1 MAVRSLPTILVKPGQ
16 QEYTERM
23 IDAIRLLISI
33 PHQRRKTTIA
43 DLSLDLQRVLLLI
56 SVLLRT
62 ATPLL
67 FRRLVGIHDSP
78 AVIGKRV
85 RNSLQSMGIT
95 YVKLGQFLAMRFDIL
110 PEAIC
115 RELAKLFDEVAPL
128 RSAAVKTTFQ
138 EEFGKP
144 VEDLFRDF
152 DLQCIAAASVAQVHR
167 ATKFDG
173 TEVAVK
179 VQRPGI
185 ARIFAADI
193 RNFRRAARL
202 GDYFQLFGPQSM
214 VAAINEFATYTQR
227 EMDFKIEGRTAD
239 RLRAN
244 AGRHDTAP
252 QIHWDLTT
260 SRVLTME
267 FIHGYKLSEILQL
280 IETGRSSELR
290 RRAPDLDIGEA
301 VRNLSRACLRQL
313 FVTGFFH
320 ADPHPGNIFLLDD
333 GTVVFVDFGIF
344 GQLTAERRETFA
356 SYIESLAFG
365 DVEQS
370 YRHFVKLLQPTSQT
384 DMQQLRRDI
393 HGIMHR
399 WHKAS
404 LQEEAAL
411 SERHLGTY
419 ISEFIAAVRRN
430 NVQMSMDTLLFWR
443 ALLTLDATGL
453 RLGKHFDLLGFL
465 REFFYEVRPTPVERL
480 MRLLRDRDLFT
491 TAVRLKQEL
500 PGHTQKL
507 ISGLA
512 EGQES
517 VPLIRSSNRSTS
529 RRYEQEMLL
538 MVLPI
543 LCGSLVVL
551 ATSLSLGVT
560 AQLFLWTAILLVMT
574 MLIARLVR
582 D

>member
-1 MAVRSLPTILVKPGQ
+1 
-16 QEYTERM
+16 M
-23 IDAIRLLISI
+23 IDAVRLLISI
-33 PHQRRKTTIA
+33 PRQRQKTTLA
-43 DLSLDLQRVLLLI
+43 DLFLDLQRVLLLV

-85 RNSLQSMGIT
+85 RSSLQRMGIT

-128 RSAAVKTTFQ
+128 PSSVVKTTLN
-138 EEFGKP
+138 EEFGRA
-144 VEDLFRDF
+144 VEELFRDF

-167 ATKFDG
+167 ATRFDG

-185 ARIFAADI
+185 SRIFAADI
-193 RNFRRAARL
+193 RNFLRAARI
-202 GDYFQLFGPQSM
+202 GDHLQLFGPQSM

-227 EMDFKIEGRTAD
+227 EMDFKTEGRTAD

-244 AGRHDTAP
+244 AGQHDTAP
-252 QIHWDLTT
+252 RIHWDLTT
-260 SRVLTME
+260 SRVLTMD
-267 FIHGYKLSEILQL
+267 FVHGFKLSEILQL
-280 IETGRSSELR
+280 LETGRASELR
-290 RRAPDLDIGEA
+290 QRARHLDIAEA

-356 SYIESLAFG
+356 SYIESLSFG
-365 DVEQS
+365 NIEQS

-399 WHKAS
+399 WHEAS
-404 LQEEAAL
+404 LEEEASL

-480 MRLLRDRDLFT
+480 IRLLRDQDLFT
-491 TAVRLKQEL
+491 TAVRLKQES
-500 PGHTQKL
+500 PGQTQKL
-507 ISGLA
+507 LSDFARGDEI
-512 EGQES
+512 
-517 VPLIRSSNRSTS
+517 VPLIQSSNRLTS
-529 RRYEQEMLL
+529 RRHEQQTLL
-538 MVLPI
+538 LILPI
-543 LCGSLVVL
+543 LCGSLAIL
-551 ATSLSLGVT
+551 ATRQSFGVLG
-560 AQLFLWTAILLVMT
+560 QLLLWTAILLVTT

-582 D
+582 N

>member
-1 MAVRSLPTILVKPGQ
+1 
-16 QEYTERM
+16 M
-23 IDAIRLLISI
+23 IDAFRLLTSI

-43 DLSLDLQRVLLLI
+43 DLFLDLQRVLLLI
-56 SVLLRT
+56 FVLLRT

-67 FRRLVGIHDSP
+67 VRRLVGIRDSP
-78 AVIGKRV
+78 AVIGRRV
-85 RNSLQSMGIT
+85 RKSLQRMGIT

-115 RELAKLFDEVAPL
+115 RELAKLFDDVAPL
-128 RSAAVKTTFQ
+128 PPGAVKTILA
-138 EEFGKP
+138 EEFGQP
-144 VEDLFRDF
+144 VEDLFRNF
-152 DLQCIAAASVAQVHR
+152 GLQCIAAASVAQVHR
-167 ATKFDG
+167 AVTFDG
-173 TEVAVK
+173 AEVAVK

-185 ARIFAADI
+185 SRIFAADI
-193 RNFRRAARL
+193 RNFRRAARI
-202 GDYFQLFGPQSM
+202 GDYLQLFGPQSM

-227 EMDFKIEGRTAD
+227 EMDFKTEGRTAD

-244 AGRHDTAP
+244 AGQHDTAP
-252 QIHWDLTT
+252 RIHWDLTT
-260 SRVLTME
+260 SRVLTMD
-267 FIHGYKLSEILQL
+267 FVHGYKLSEILQL
-280 IETGRSSELR
+280 LETGRTSELR
-290 RRAPDLDIGEA
+290 QRAPHLDISEA

-356 SYIESLAFG
+356 SYIESLSFG
-365 DVEQS
+365 NIEQS
-370 YRHFVKLLQPTSQT
+370 YRHFVTLLQPTAQT

-393 HGIMHR
+393 HAIMHR
-399 WHKAS
+399 WHEAS

-419 ISEFIAAVRRN
+419 ITEFIAAVRRN

-480 MRLLRDRDLFT
+480 LRLFRNRELFNTAVGLKQDSPRQTAQLLRGF
-491 TAVRLKQEL
+491 
-500 PGHTQKL
+500 
-507 ISGLA
+507 A
-512 EGQES
+512 EGEDGLSLVQ
-517 VPLIRSSNRSTS
+517 SSNRSTS
-529 RRYEQEMLL
+529 RSHEQQTLL
-538 MVLPI
+538 LVLPI
-543 LCGSLVVL
+543 LCGSLVLL
-551 ATSLSLGVT
+551 AASMSFGLVGQIL
-560 AQLFLWTAILLVMT
+560 LWTAILLLT
-574 MLIARLVR
+574 TALIARFIR